1 MKKILFVAL
10 ALAASASLCT
20 ISAKGKKDK
29 KGKTATEKALLLNN
43 ATDSL
48 SYAAG
53 MAMTDGLLPYLKQ
66 QYGINES
73 QLADVA
79 RGFRDA
85 MLQKGDTVF
94 NAYLAGMQ
102 VAQMVD
108 KRMLPGLK
116 NDIPELN
123 DEIVSIG
130 FADAIEQKHTVYND
144 SLAKVIFEEGKQ
156 AATQKKYAQQIE
168 AGERFLAENKT
179 KPGVVTLPSGL
190 QYKVLKQGTGALP
203 KANDKVKVIYEGR
216 TLDGN
221 VFDATAKHGTE
232 SDTFGVSNLIKGW
245 TEALLMMPVG
255 SKWEVYIPQNLAYG
269 EREAGRNIKPYE
281 TLIFTLELLGI
292 E

>member
-29 KGKTATEKALLLNN
+29 KSKTATEKALLLNN

-123 DEIVSIG
+123 NEIVSIG

-203 KANDKVKVIYEGR
+203 KATDKVKVIYEGR

-269 EREAGRNIKPYE
+269 ERGAGRNIKPYE

>member
-10 ALAASASLCT
+10 ALTASASLCT

-203 KANDKVKVIYEGR
+203 KATDKVKVIYEGR

-269 EREAGRNIKPYE
+269 ERGAGRDIKPYE

>member
-73 QLADVA
+73 QLTDVA

-203 KANDKVKVIYEGR
+203 KATDKVKVIYEGR

-269 EREAGRNIKPYE
+269 ERGAGRNIKPYE

>member
-10 ALAASASLCT
+10 ALTASASLCT

-108 KRMLPGLK
+108 KRMLAGLK

-203 KANDKVKVIYEGR
+203 KATDKVKVIYEGR

-269 EREAGRNIKPYE
+269 ERGAGRNIKPYE

>member
-10 ALAASASLCT
+10 ALTASASLCT

-203 KANDKVKVIYEGR
+203 KATDKVKVIYEGR

-269 EREAGRNIKPYE
+269 ERGAGRNIKPYE

>member
-144 SLAKVIFEEGKQ
+144 SFAKVIFEEGKQ
-156 AATQKKYAQQIE
+156 AATKKKYAQQIE

-203 KANDKVKVIYEGR
+203 KATDKVKVIYEGR

-269 EREAGRNIKPYE
+269 ERGAGRNIKPYE

>member
-203 KANDKVKVIYEGR
+203 KATDKVKVIYEGR

-269 EREAGRNIKPYE
+269 ERGAGRNIKPYE

>member
-203 KANDKVKVIYEGR
+203 KATDKVKVIYEVIFILCF
-216 TLDGN
+216 T
-221 VFDATAKHGTE
+221 T
-232 SDTFGVSNLIKGW
+232 
-245 TEALLMMPVG
+245 
-255 SKWEVYIPQNLAYG
+255 LAYH
-269 EREAGRNIKPYE
+269 
-281 TLIFTLELLGI
+281 
-292 E
+292 

>member
-156 AATQKKYAQQIE
+156 AATKKKYAQQIE

-203 KANDKVKVIYEGR
+203 KATDKVKVIYEGR

-269 EREAGRNIKPYE
+269 ERGAGRNIKPYE